1 MNPHLLILLVALV
14 FILVFGGLPV
24 LRREGL
30 SLQLAVEVLVLT
42 GLSLGASLLSG
53 LLLNPILFFIFLYL
67 IVMRCRLLIE
77 VGNLL
82 SSRGHHQ
89 RALSVYRLAMRL
101 GPDLPVHLAALINYG
116 FVLVRVGALEE
127 AIRILEGVL
136 EKGGER
142 LQPKH
147 ESACHYNL
155 GVAYMRLGRE
165 SRAVREFNETIDAW
179 PLSLYAQR
187 ARAALERRRSTG
199 RLVSEGAGEG
209 EEKDKTGNEGAD
221 KGPYLS

>member
-1 MNPHLLILLVALV
+1 MTPHLLVLLVALV

-53 LLLNPILFFIFLYL
+53 LPLNPILFFIFLYL

-82 SSRGHHQ
+82 SSRGHYQ
-89 RALSVYRLAMRL
+89 LALSVYRLAMRL
-101 GPDLPVHLAALINYG
+101 GPDFPVHLAALINYG
-116 FVLVRVGALEE
+116 FVLVRGGALEE

-136 EKGGER
+136 EKGEER

-165 SRAVREFNETIDAW
+165 SRAVREFNEAIDAW
-179 PLSLYAQR
+179 PPSLYAQQ

-199 RLVSEGAGEG
+199 SLLSKEAGEG
-209 EEKDKTGNEGAD
+209 EEKDKRGDTGAV
-221 KGPYLS
+221 